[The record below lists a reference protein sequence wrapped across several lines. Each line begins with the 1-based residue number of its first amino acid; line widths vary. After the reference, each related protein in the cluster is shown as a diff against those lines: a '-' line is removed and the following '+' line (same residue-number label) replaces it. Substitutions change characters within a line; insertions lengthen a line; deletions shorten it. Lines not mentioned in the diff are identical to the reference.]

1 MGPQGDQIVV
11 KKATHIL
18 VSAIHGPFYLSG
30 VHLWCIFLVVVL
42 ILFDPIDLVVVVGVV
57 VMVDFEVL

>member
-1 MGPQGDQIVV
+1 MDQQESMEAQGDQIVV

-30 VHLWCIFLVVVL
+30 VHLWCL
-42 ILFDPIDLVVVVGVV
+42 LFTLFGGS
-57 VMVDFEVL
+57 VDII